1 MKNGR
6 TGVRRLVAI
15 PALVFS
21 IMIIA
26 CGCSASRT
34 QSEPQQTAE
43 AAKAKQPAKMQSG
56 AKYVIN
62 IDRAP
67 FTMIYDHIV
76 RYHKVRVFGDTGKM
90 MQYEISGTSSHGM
103 LILHKSDIVTMETPG
118 PVYSG
123 VRLGTGVSGWVE
135 TENLTFLSE

>member
-1 MKNGR
+1 MKSSR
-6 TGVRRLVAI
+6 IGVRRLLAI
-15 PALVFS
+15 PVLAVS
-21 IMIIA
+21 IMIVA
-26 CGCSASRT
+26 CGCSTSRA
-34 QSEPQQTAE
+34 QSESQQTTE
-43 AAKAKQPAKMQSG
+43 ATKAKQPAKMQSG

-76 RYHKVRVFGDTGKM
+76 RYHKARVFGDTGKM